1 MKRILC
7 FGDSN
12 TWGYRPDGQGRF
24 DVPKTWPGVM
34 ASALEGQAVVD
45 IDGLCG
51 RTTTIP
57 DPVEGEHLNGATYLL
72 PCLLAH
78 SPLDLVIIKLGCND
92 QKQRFNMKG
101 IDIAQSISR
110 LVKIVQNSGVNGG
123 KSPEI
128 LVIQPAPIK
137 LRSFAETFDG
147 APERAVGM
155 TEAFKRE
162 TEALGVHLLNEGEY
176 VESSEVD
183 GIHLE
188 LDAHALLGEIVTERV
203 KQILNLA

>member
-24 DVPKTWPGVM
+24 DVPATWPGVM
-34 ASALEGQAVVD
+34 ATALEGQAVVD

-57 DPVEGEHLNGATYLL
+57 DPVEGEHLNAAPYLL
-72 PCLLAH
+72 PCLVAH

-101 IDIAQSISR
+101 IDIAQSIAR

-188 LDAHALLGEIVTERV
+188 LDAHTVLGGVVTERV

>member
-1 MKRILC
+1 MNKRILC

-12 TWGYRPDGQGRF
+12 TWGYRPDGKGRF
-24 DVPKTWPGVM
+24 DIPSTWPGILATNLAEV
-34 ASALEGQAVVD
+34 ADEE

-92 QKQRFNMKG
+92 QKSRFNMSG
-101 IDIAQSISR
+101 TDIAQSVSR
-110 LVKIVQNSGVNGG
+110 LVKIALNSGACYG
-123 KSPEI
+123 KAPKI

-137 LRSFAETFDG
+137 LRSFAATFTG

-155 TEAFKRE
+155 DEAFARE
-162 TEALGVHLLNEGEY
+162 MAALGVDLINEGEF

-188 LDAHALLGEIVTERV
+188 LDAHATLGEVVTKKVNE
-203 KQILNLA
+203 ILF